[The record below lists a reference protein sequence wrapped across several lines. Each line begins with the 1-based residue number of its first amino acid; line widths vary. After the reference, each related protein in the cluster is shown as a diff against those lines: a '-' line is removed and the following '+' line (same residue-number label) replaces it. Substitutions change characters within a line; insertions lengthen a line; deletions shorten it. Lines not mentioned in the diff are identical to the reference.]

1 MKQESENSKK
11 LEQFPDGA
19 RGELLRSGQAKGVVS
34 GLPLTTRFT
43 SLNEAT
49 GRPLIL
55 GEVTGLLP
63 SGKRRNRICAYCG
76 KEKPATKGTL
86 HRACY
91 LKLRK
96 AEVVL
101 ECCWCNKTFNRPLC
115 DYEKQVRR
123 GNMGVYCS
131 ANCSQS
137 HHAVKNSRRCAVC
150 DKPVKRRKYCSPECR
165 RSARPKKA
173 MPAKACKQC
182 GVVFTPK
189 HSGGMYCCRGC
200 ADKAH
205 SARMKGKG
213 NPHYKDGMSH
223 SKDFAD
229 ARPLIL
235 SRDRSR
241 CVACGVGQKT
251 VKVNHPTAQ
260 NRTNMSIHHIDGDP
274 SNNDHV
280 NLILICQR
288 CHTIH
293 HRSKKTPFPW
303 FARYARAASESTIS
317 K

>member
-1 MKQESENSKK
+1 MRSEHV
-11 LEQFPDGA
+11 
-19 RGELLRSGQAKGVVS
+19 KGVMS
-34 GLPLTTRFT
+34 ELPATTRFT
-43 SLNEAT
+43 SLSADT

-96 AEVVL
+96 AAVVL
-101 ECCWCNKTFNRPLC
+101 ECCWCSKTFERPLC
-115 DYEKQVRR
+115 EYEKQARKGR
-123 GNMGVYCS
+123 TDVYCGTK
-131 ANCSQS
+131 CSQA
-137 HHAVKNSRRCAVC
+137 HHAVKNSRKCAMC

-165 RSARPKKA
+165 KAAHPRPTRT
-173 MPAKACKQC
+173 CKQC
-182 GVVFTPK
+182 GEIFTVK
-189 HSGGMYCCRGC
+189 HSKAMYCGLKCSN
-200 ADKAH
+200 KAH
-205 SARMKGKG
+205 SDRMKGEG

-223 SKDFAD
+223 SKEFAD
-229 ARPLIL
+229 ARPIIL
-235 SRDRSR
+235 SRDLSK

-274 SNNDHV
+274 SNNDHA
-280 NLILICQR
+280 NLITICQR
-288 CHTIH
+288 CHVTH
-293 HRSKKTPFPW
+293 HKSKKTPFPW
-303 FARYARAASESTIS
+303 FGRYAKAASMSTIS